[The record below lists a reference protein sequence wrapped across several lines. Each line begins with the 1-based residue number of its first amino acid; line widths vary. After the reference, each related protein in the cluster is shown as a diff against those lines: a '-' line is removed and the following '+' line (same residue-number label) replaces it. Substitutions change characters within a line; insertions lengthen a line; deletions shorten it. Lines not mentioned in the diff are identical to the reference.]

1 MMKMMQIKIRIKKS
15 NKNLI
20 KMERIINKVTILN
33 KILILII

>member
-1 MMKMMQIKIRIKKS
+1 MKMMQIKIRIKKS